1 MNERKSAVVRK
12 KRFTNLMKTIRLNPQ
27 KGLNEFYERYSR
39 MIHTTAQ
46 LICRSADAINEVVN
60 HVLVK
65 IWKLAQTYNKDI
77 ENPEGWLYTITLNTA
92 KDAVREKYLYPLDED
107 ILFKE
112 DKIQEVVDNNSFY
125 WMIQDLPEDEQKI
138 IILKFVSRYTFN
150 EIASEMNKPPGTVTS
165 VYYRALGKIRTKL
178 ENKK

>member
-1 MNERKSAVVRK
+1 
-12 KRFTNLMKTIRLNPQ
+12 MKDQPQ
-27 KGLNEFYERYSR
+27 SFF
-39 MIHTTAQ
+39 I
-46 LICRSADAINEVVN
+46 
-60 HVLVK
+60 
-65 IWKLAQTYNKDI
+65 
-77 ENPEGWLYTITLNTA
+77 
-92 KDAVREKYLYPLDED
+92 PL